1 MERVKKGDEEAF
13 SQLVT
18 MYKDRVVNF
27 LYQVTGDYQVAVDLS
42 QETFLRVYFKA
53 RKYRP
58 IAPLSSWIFS
68 IAANLARTEKKRII
82 RQSAISLDE
91 ITNDYSSGSYS
102 LDHND
107 PGLLRNVKMALKRLH
122 PRYRIP
128 VILKDVEGFS
138 QEEIASMLKLPV
150 GTVKARISRGRE
162 YLRRWLEEG
171 REIRNRKD
179 GQEDENEL
187 EANETEDLNISGE
200 KYTEKIK
207 WKNKN
212 M

>member
-1 MERVKKGDEEAF
+1 MNTRMDEQALMERVKEGDESAF
-13 SQLVT
+13 AQLMT
-18 MYKDRVVNF
+18 IYKDRIVNF
-27 LYQVTGDYQVAVDLS
+27 LYQVTGDYQLAVDLA
-42 QETFLRVYFKA
+42 QETFMRVYFKA

-58 IAPLSSWIFS
+58 IAPVSAWIYS
-68 IAANLARTEKKRII
+68 IAANLARTEKKKIG
-82 RQSAISLDE
+82 RQMVVPLEE

-107 PGLLRNVKMALKRLH
+107 PGLMRNVRMALNRLH

-138 QEEIASMLKLPV
+138 QEEIASLLKLPL

-171 REIRNRKD
+171 REIKNRKD
-179 GQEDENEL
+179 GSE
-187 EANETEDLNISGE
+187 NETENENLE
-200 KYTEKIK
+200 L
-207 WKNKN
+207 
-212 M
+212 

>member
-1 MERVKKGDEEAF
+1 MDEQALMERVKEGDESAF
-13 SQLVT
+13 CQLLGL
-18 MYKDRVVNF
+18 YKDKIVNF
-27 LYQVTGDYQVAVDLS
+27 LYQVTGDYQLAVDLS

-53 RKYRP
+53 KKYRP
-58 IAPLSSWIFS
+58 IAPVSAWIYS
-68 IAANLARTEKKRII
+68 IAANLARTEKKKRS
-82 RQSAISLDE
+82 RHPSVPLEE

-107 PGLLRNVKMALKRLH
+107 PGLMRNVRMALNRLH

-138 QEEIASMLKLPV
+138 QEEIARLLKLPL

-171 REIRNRKD
+171 REIKNRKD
-179 GQEDENEL
+179 GHE
-187 EANETEDLNISGE
+187 NETEIDNLE
-200 KYTEKIK
+200 L
-207 WKNKN
+207 
-212 M
+212 

>member
-1 MERVKKGDEEAF
+1 MNTRMDEQALMERVKEGDESAF
-13 SQLVT
+13 AQLMT
-18 MYKDRVVNF
+18 IYKDRIVNF
-27 LYQVTGDYQVAVDLS
+27 LYQVTGDYQLAVDLA
-42 QETFLRVYFKA
+42 QETFMRVYFKA

-58 IAPLSSWIFS
+58 IAPVSAWIYS
-68 IAANLARTEKKRII
+68 IAANLARTEKKKIGRHPVVP
-82 RQSAISLDE
+82 LEE

-107 PGLLRNVKMALKRLH
+107 PGLMRNVRMALNRLH

-138 QEEIASMLKLPV
+138 QEEIASLLKLPL

-179 GQEDENEL
+179 GSE
-187 EANETEDLNISGE
+187 NETENDNLE
-200 KYTEKIK
+200 L
-207 WKNKN
+207 
-212 M
+212 

>member
-13 SQLVT
+13 SQLMT
-18 MYKDRVVNF
+18 MYKDKIVNF

-53 RKYRP
+53 KKYKP

-68 IAANLARTEKKRII
+68 IAANLARTERKRIS
-82 RQSAISLDE
+82 RQAAISLEE
-91 ITNDYSSGSYS
+91 ITNNYTSGSYS
-102 LDHND
+102 LDSTD
-107 PGLLRNVKMALKRLH
+107 PGLLRNVKMALQRLH

-138 QEEIASMLKLPV
+138 QEEIARMLRLPV

-171 REIRNRKD
+171 REIRNRND
-179 GQEDENEL
+179 GQGNDNDQEIDNIEDWNF
-187 EANETEDLNISGE
+187 SE
-200 KYTEKIK
+200 KK
-207 WKNKN
+207 WRE
-212 M
+212 